1 MMNSG
6 LSASDVAVLTGNAG
20 NSRGCNDGAYGGWG
34 AEWFLWIIVI
44 FALFGGWGN
53 GFGGW
58 GGSGGGTNTPGFQGY
73 ATRSDIDAAL
83 STQGI
88 ESGITG
94 IGTQLCNGFAGVN
107 SAIANLGYQA
117 QQCCCDTRAAIADV
131 NYNLA
136 AQTNILQN
144 TVNNNGTAI
153 QQALNTG
160 FRDVIDAQN
169 AGTQRIVDMITQ
181 DKIQSLQTELQSA
194 QLQLSNNA
202 QTERIVNTL
211 RPPVVPS
218 YSVMS
223 PYTSII
229 NPTGFTFGV
238 SNGCGCGYNAC
249 GCGC

>member
-1 MMNSG
+1 MFNSNCM
-6 LSASDVAVLTGNAG
+6 SPADMAAVMGTNNRGNDAFG
-20 NSRGCNDGAYGGWG
+20 GYGADMIIW
-34 AEWFLWIIVI
+34 LIVI
-44 FALFGGWGN
+44 AAIFNGGF

-58 GGSGGGTNTPGFQGY
+58 GGNGGFNSPAGQGF
-73 ATRSDIDAAL
+73 ATRTDIDAAL

-94 IGTQLCNGFAGVN
+94 LGSQLCNGFN
-107 SAIANLGYQA
+107 SLSA
-117 QQCCCDTRAAIADV
+117 QLADCCCSTKTAVADV

-144 TVNNNGTAI
+144 TVNNNGNAI
-153 QQALNTG
+153 QQALNSG

-169 AGTQRIVDMITQ
+169 AGTQRIVDLFTQ

-194 QLQLSNNA
+194 QLQLSNAA
-202 QTERIVNTL
+202 QTNNIVNAL
-211 RPPVVPS
+211 RPTPVPS
-218 YSVMS
+218 YPVMS

-238 SNGCGCGYNAC
+238 NNGCGCGYNAC

>member
-1 MMNSG
+1 MFNTNCMSP
-6 LSASDVAVLTGNAG
+6 ADMAAVMGTNNRGNDAFG
-20 NSRGCNDGAYGGWG
+20 GYGADMIIW
-34 AEWFLWIIVI
+34 LIVI
-44 FALFGGWGN
+44 AAIFNGGF

-58 GGSGGGTNTPGFQGY
+58 GGNGGFNSPAGQG
-73 ATRSDIDAAL
+73 ALTRTDIDAAL
-83 STQGI
+83 STKGI

-94 IGTQLCNGFAGVN
+94 ISTQLCNGFN
-107 SAIANLGYQA
+107 SLSA
-117 QQCCCDTRAAIADV
+117 QLADCCCSTKSAVADV

-144 TVNNNGTAI
+144 TVNNNGNAI
-153 QQALNTG
+153 QQALNSG

-181 DKIQSLQTELQSA
+181 DKIQSLQTDLQSA
-194 QLQLSNNA
+194 QLQLSNQA
-202 QTERIVNTL
+202 QTNNIINAL
-211 RPPVVPS
+211 RPTPTPS
-218 YSVMS
+218 YPVMS

>member
-1 MMNSG
+1 MFSSNCMSPADMAAVMGTNNRG
-6 LSASDVAVLTGNAG
+6 NNDGFGYASD
-20 NSRGCNDGAYGGWG
+20 
-34 AEWFLWIIVI
+34 WIIWLIVI
-44 FALFGGWGN
+44 AAIFGNGW
-53 GFGGW
+53 GFGGF
-58 GGSGGGTNTPGFQGY
+58 GGNGGFNSPAGRGF
-73 ATRSDIDAAL
+73 ATRTDIDAAL

-94 IGTQLCNGFAGVN
+94 LGSQLCNGFN
-107 SAIANLGYQA
+107 SLSA
-117 QQCCCDTRAAIADV
+117 QLADCCCSTKSAIADV

-144 TVNNNGTAI
+144 TVNNNGNAI
-153 QQALNTG
+153 QQALNSG

-169 AGTQRIVDMITQ
+169 AGTQRIVDLFTQ

-194 QLQLSNNA
+194 QLQLSNAA
-202 QTERIVNTL
+202 QTNNIVNAL
-211 RPPVVPS
+211 RPTPVPS
-218 YSVMS
+218 YPVMS

>member
-1 MMNSG
+1 MFNTNCMSP
-6 LSASDVAVLTGNAG
+6 ADMAAVMGTTNRGNDAFG
-20 NSRGCNDGAYGGWG
+20 GYGADMIIW
-34 AEWFLWIIVI
+34 LIVI
-44 FALFGGWGN
+44 AAIFNGGF

-58 GGSGGGTNTPGFQGY
+58 GGNGGFNSPAGQG
-73 ATRSDIDAAL
+73 ALTRTDIDAAL

-88 ESGITG
+88 ENGITG
-94 IGTQLCNGFAGVN
+94 ISTQLCNGFN
-107 SAIANLGYQA
+107 SLSA
-117 QQCCCDTRAAIADV
+117 QLADCCCSTKSAVADV

-144 TVNNNGTAI
+144 TVNNNGNAI
-153 QQALNTG
+153 QQALNSG

-169 AGTQRIVDMITQ
+169 AGTQRIVDLFTQ

-194 QLQLSNNA
+194 QLQLSNQA
-202 QTERIVNTL
+202 QTNNIINAL
-211 RPPVVPS
+211 RPTPTPS
-218 YSVMS
+218 YPVMS

-238 SNGCGCGYNAC
+238 SNGCGCGYNTC